1 MVRCYDGDYKG
12 WFRMKIEIKDP
23 IGVLCELSYINGA
36 TGDKIEIELE
46 YLNKLS
52 NKIREKLRS

>member
-1 MVRCYDGDYKG
+1 
-12 WFRMKIEIKDP
+12 MKIEIKDP
-23 IGVLCELSYINGA
+23 IGELCELSYITGA